1 MNIKHFET
9 FTPLI
14 ILAVFLVFAAGM
26 INCKGKGEPTSGT
39 SQAATPAVPSATTP
53 DPPASP
59 AASSGAEAL
68 PAEAHTAEAS
78 GPVRPPVDQQVMN
91 EAALNGDLE
100 KITVFIA
107 QGADP
112 NGIDPEGRTA
122 LMFAAFN
129 GHTEIVR
136 LLLEAGAEPGNRDAM
151 GRTALLYASTGP
163 FAETVKLL
171 LDHQADPNIVDNDEH
186 FSPLMH
192 AAAEGQLEVVKIL
205 LEAGADPTLKDIDG
219 ETAAL
224 FARNNG
230 HTEVAGIIQA
240 VIDAGNK

>member
-1 MNIKHFET
+1 VE
-9 FTPLI
+9 
-14 ILAVFLVFAAGM
+14 
-26 INCKGKGEPTSGT
+26 
-39 SQAATPAVPSATTP
+39 PSATTP
-53 DPPASP
+53 DSPAKSTEVATTNSP
-59 AASSGAEAL
+59 AANSAE
-68 PAEAHTAEAS
+68 TS
-78 GPVRPPVDQQVMN
+78 GPERLPVDQQAMN
-91 EAALNGDLE
+91 EAALNGNLE
-100 KITVFIA
+100 KITGFIT

-112 NGIDPEGRTA
+112 NGIDQDGRTP

-136 LLLEAGAEPGNRDAM
+136 LLLEAGAEPGLRDAM

-171 LDHQADPNIVDNDEH
+171 LDHHSDPNMVDHDEH

-192 AAAEGQLEVVKIL
+192 AAAEGQLEVVRIL
-205 LEAGADPTLKDIDG
+205 LDAGADPFLKDIDG

-230 HTEVAGIIQA
+230 HTEVAGLIQS
-240 VIDAGNK
+240 VIDSKQ